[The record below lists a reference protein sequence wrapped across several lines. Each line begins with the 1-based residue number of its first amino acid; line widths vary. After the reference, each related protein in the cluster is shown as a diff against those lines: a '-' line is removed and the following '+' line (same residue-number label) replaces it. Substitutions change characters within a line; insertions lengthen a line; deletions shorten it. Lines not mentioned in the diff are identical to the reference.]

1 MCRDCKPPL
10 RSSPS
15 IRRQLIS
22 DAFSL
27 EERSGRAGKIYPRCN
42 QGPGKAASAHKS
54 AAGQSLPIHSAP
66 VPTNVRYA
74 SNSDHS
80 RHESELAQCATTG
93 HFRGHSLNVQ
103 YRCNLKRR
111 RMPFPLRRCHWA
123 LRWWINQSS
132 RSFWVPFLLRHD
144 FA

>member
-1 MCRDCKPPL
+1 MTIPQRPYVQRL
-10 RSSPS
+10 QAALAFVPS

-80 RHESELAQCATTG
+80 RHESELKRCEGMSPNLREVPNAVIPYR
-93 HFRGHSLNVQ
+93 RGVHILG
-103 YRCNLKRR
+103 
-111 RMPFPLRRCHWA
+111 
-123 LRWWINQSS
+123 
-132 RSFWVPFLLRHD
+132 
-144 FA
+144 